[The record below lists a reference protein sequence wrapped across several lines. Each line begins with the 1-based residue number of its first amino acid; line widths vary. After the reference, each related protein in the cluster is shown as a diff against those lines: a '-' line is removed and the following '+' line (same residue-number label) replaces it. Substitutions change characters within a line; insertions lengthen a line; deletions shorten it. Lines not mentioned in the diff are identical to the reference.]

1 MQPIH
6 NVLRD
11 FLGSIKFHILTLF
24 FLSKS
29 PNLPTIIKILSIFT
43 VSYFLSPIDLIPD
56 ILPIIGQLDDA
67 IIVPALIFLIYKIS
81 PSDLITQSQLKAKN
95 SVFNLAKLPIVGAV
109 IIAIWIIVLILIL
122 KLIFKFWEK
131 NYWLEIE

>member
-1 MQPIH
+1 MFKPMQPMH
-6 NVLRD
+6 NVLKD

-29 PNLPTIIKILSIFT
+29 PNLPIVIKVLSVFT

-56 ILPIIGQLDDA
+56 ILPIVGQLDDA
-67 IIVPALIFLIYKIS
+67 IIVPSLIFLIYKIS

-95 SVFNLAKLPIVGAV
+95 SVFNLAKLPIVGG
-109 IIAIWIIVLILIL
+109 IIIVIWIVILILIL
-122 KLIFKFWEK
+122 KLIFKF
-131 NYWLEIE
+131 